1 MQRSIAVT
9 GPAPP
14 DLVWIRYV
22 RPDRWPGW
30 SPQIRGVD
38 YPVDELAAGTAGVVR
53 GPCALAVPFEILA
66 VDAGRRS
73 WVWRVHPPVVGAL
86 TLVHGV
92 EPAGSGTRTTLEVT
106 GPAPVVAAYL
116 PVARIAL
123 GRLVR

>member
-1 MQRSIAVT
+1 MQRSVAVA

-30 SPQIRGVD
+30 SPQIQGVD
-38 YPVDELAAGTAGVVR
+38 YAGDELAPGTAGVVR

-66 VDAGRRS
+66 VDAQRRS
-73 WVWRVHPPVVGAL
+73 WTWRVQPPVVGAL

-92 EPAGSGTRTTLEVT
+92 EPAGSGTRTTLDVS
-106 GPAPVVAAYL
+106 GPAPVVLAYL
-116 PVARIAL
+116 PVARLAL

>member
-1 MQRSIAVT
+1 MQRSVAVT

-14 DLVWIRYV
+14 DLVWTRYV

-30 SPQIRGVD
+30 SPQIQGVD
-38 YPVDELAAGTAGVVR
+38 YPGDELVPDTAGVVR

-66 VDAGRRS
+66 IDPARRS
-73 WVWRVHPPVVGAL
+73 WTWRVQPPVVGAL

-92 EPAGSGTRTTLEVT
+92 EPAGTGTRTTLDVT
-106 GPAPVVAAYL
+106 GPAPVVLAYL
-116 PVARIAL
+116 PVARFAL